1 VSKKETNRIKN
12 GTADKQKRK
21 QKMTLTQKLVLKY
34 CEENNLVITG
44 WNWYNKE
51 TQNLEVVNEMPV
63 IEEWQGAAAHVE
75 ENANGIQH
83 VNCFYTNRR
92 IKNSY
97 PRLRTL
103 VNGKW
108 VNVKR

>member
-1 VSKKETNRIKN
+1 
-12 GTADKQKRK
+12 
-21 QKMTLTQKLVLKY
+21 MTLTQKLVIKY

-44 WNWYNKE
+44 WNWYNRE
-51 TQNLEVVNEMPV
+51 TEKLEVVKEMPT
-63 IEEWQGAAAHVE
+63 IEDWQGTSAIVE
-75 ENANGIQH
+75 NNANGIQH
-83 VNCFYTNRR
+83 VHCLYTQRR

-97 PRLRTL
+97 PRLRIL